1 MAPMCGNQIHLRLR
15 QTGLSLIEL
24 MIALVVGLILI
35 AGVLSIFISSRQG
48 YSVNTAVARVQEN
61 SRFALDFIHN
71 DTRMAGYMGCA
82 TSTQVVNYLN
92 PLSGSNLP
100 YDFTVALTGYE
111 FTGTAPGDIYPAAP
125 ASPAE
130 NPGPDTNT
138 GDWSPALDSSLQNR
152 VIPGTDVLVVR
163 FSQGGDPVY
172 ITSIPGS
179 VSPGSPS
186 ADFQINMNGGIQTG
200 DLMAITNCLSTVVMQ
215 ATQVNGG
222 GTNVVHN
229 TGSGSPGNAIQ
240 GLPAD
245 FTGAQVMLAPTT
257 IVFFIGQGTDGS
269 PALFEAVTDTTQAN
283 GFSYEELV
291 PGVENMQVLY
301 GVDLTGTRI
310 PSEYETAAAVAAAGD
325 WSNVVSVRIALLV
338 RSDEG
343 AMLLPAAAP
352 VYNLLGTSITVPRD
366 TRLRRIFTATIAI
379 RNRLQ

>member
-1 MAPMCGNQIHLRLR
+1 MRGNQTHLRLR

-24 MIALVVGLILI
+24 MIALVVGLILM

-48 YSVNTAVARVQEN
+48 YGVNTAIARVQEN
-61 SRFALDFIHN
+61 GRFALDFIHN

-82 TSTQVVNYLN
+82 TSTQVANYLN
-92 PLSGSNLP
+92 PQSGSNLP
-100 YDFTVALTGYE
+100 YDFTTALTGYE
-111 FTGTAPGDIYPAAP
+111 FTGTAPTDAYTLP
-125 ASPAE
+125 SE
-130 NPGPDTNT
+130 NPNPST
-138 GDWSPALDSSLQNR
+138 GTGNWSPTLDNTLQNR

-172 ITSIPGS
+172 ITSIPGGA
-179 VSPGSPS
+179 SPGSPS

-200 DLMAITNCLSTVVMQ
+200 DLMVITNCLSAVVMQ

-240 GLPAD
+240 GLPSD
-245 FTGAQVMLAPTT
+245 FVGAQVMLAPTT

-269 PALFEAVTDTTQAN
+269 PALFEAVTDTTQTN

-301 GVDLTGTRI
+301 GVDLTGTQT

-343 AMLLPAAAP
+343 AMPLPTVAP